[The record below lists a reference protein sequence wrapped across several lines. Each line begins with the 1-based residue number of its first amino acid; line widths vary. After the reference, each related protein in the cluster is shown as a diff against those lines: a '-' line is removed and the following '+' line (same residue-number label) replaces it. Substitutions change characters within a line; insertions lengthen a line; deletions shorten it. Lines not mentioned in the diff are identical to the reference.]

1 MKSFVKQGSSKVS
14 AAPTPALFTK
24 GLSGL
29 PKLKTAYDAIAYFA
43 KNGNT
48 TPLKFVYLNPSNT
61 GKDFRPY
68 DLDVVSAS
76 EVQEE
81 HYIFSSKG
89 VMHFTSK
96 RGQEHLKK
104 DVRSDK
110 PTNIMTLARWTYE
123 AAVFKM
129 LRSFATFKN

>member
-1 MKSFVKQGSSKVS
+1 MS
-14 AAPTPALFTK
+14 AALTPALFTK

-68 DLDVVSAS
+68 DLDVVSAT
-76 EVQEE
+76 EILEE

-96 RGQEHLKK
+96 RGQEHCRVK
-104 DVRSDK
+104 VC
-110 PTNIMTLARWTYE
+110 
-123 AAVFKM
+123 
-129 LRSFATFKN
+129 